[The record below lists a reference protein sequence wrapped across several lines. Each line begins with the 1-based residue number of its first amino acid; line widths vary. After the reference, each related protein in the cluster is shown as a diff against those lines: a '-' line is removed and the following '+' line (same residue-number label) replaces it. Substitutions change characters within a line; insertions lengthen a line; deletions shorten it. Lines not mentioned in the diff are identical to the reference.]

1 MKTNT
6 LSLLAV
12 STLLLTAACAS
23 EDTTGKQEQKQEN
36 KTDGLTTF
44 VMPNTRA
51 TRTTGEYDGS
61 GIDFYWTEGDRLWVN
76 NGTLI
81 QDTKNNISSK
91 LVPNPTTPTA
101 VKRAATASFSFAGN
115 YTAPN
120 YPVRYTGKNSTTGD
134 KVTIKAQQNQTT
146 PNDASH
152 LGESGDCGTATAYKT
167 YTAEGVDY
175 RFTLDHKAS
184 YLTLLPYSTINFS
197 AYVKLTQI
205 KITADEALSGQFNFD
220 DSGIDLGSRPAP
232 TPANRSITLTLS
244 GGGTNGFVIPV
255 AAAKETNS
263 PIMVLPPGTY
273 NNVSIEYTLYD
284 QFTTKTETIK
294 KEYATLTFVPGKN
307 KKISTNLQMR
317 SYITPMG
324 NWREFVGPNTN
335 QALWYMH
342 RGDPHLDQTT
352 IFAAKR
358 SATSPA
364 NICLGGI
371 WVKKAAKIP
380 GFTGSNDP
388 FGVNQIYYWDDYHV
402 GGYSGYLSNVNGH
415 AISLP
420 TGIPANISDY
430 YFMPSVSAY
439 QVVDGVSIKSGDG
452 MIRYWI
458 GTRFY
463 GHLVQGNVFAVDI
476 PPAVP
481 SATIGVGCNYSTVVM
496 AYWQAQ

>member
-6 LSLLAV
+6 LSLLALIGALFLM
-12 STLLLTAACAS
+12 TACAS
-23 EDTTGKQEQKQEN
+23 EETNSKQEPEQKPDA
-36 KTDGLTTF
+36 KGLTAF
-44 VMPNTRA
+44 VVNNGA
-51 TRTTGEYDGS
+51 TRTTADYDGS
-61 GIDFYWTEGDRLWVN
+61 GLNFYWTEGDRLWVN

-81 QDTKNNISSK
+81 QDNSSNITD
-91 LVPNPTTPTA
+91 LLTDNPSIPTA
-101 VKRAATASFSFAGN
+101 VKRTATARFYFSGT
-115 YTAPN
+115 YTAPS
-120 YPVRYTGKNSTTGD
+120 YPVRYTGKNSTVGD
-134 KVTIKAQQNQTT
+134 KVTIKSQQAQAL
-146 PNDASH
+146 PNDAAH
-152 LGESGDCGTATAYKT
+152 IGEDGDCGTGTAINSGGGYN
-167 YTAEGVDY
+167 
-175 RFTLDHKAS
+175 FTLDHKAS

-197 AYVKLTQI
+197 TAVKLTQV
-205 KITADEALSGQFNFD
+205 KITADEALSGLFNFD
-220 DSGIDLGSRPAP
+220 DSGIDLGSRPTP

-324 NWREFVGPNTN
+324 YWREFVGPNTN
-335 QALWYMH
+335 QALWYIH

-364 NICLGGI
+364 NICLGGV

-380 GFTGSNDP
+380 GFTSSTDHTGT
-388 FGVNQIYYWDDYHV
+388 NQIYYWESYHV
-402 GGYSGYLSNVNGH
+402 DGYSGYLCNMNGH
-415 AISLP
+415 VVSPLL
-420 TGIPANISDY
+420 TGIPTNISDY
-430 YFMPSVSAY
+430 YFIPGVTPHGTG
-439 QVVDGVSIKSGDG
+439 DGVSIQSASKYGF
-452 MIRYWI
+452 IRYWI

-463 GHLVQGNVFAVDI
+463 GHLVQGNVFAI
-476 PPAVP
+476 NMPPYVSTP
-481 SATIGVGCNYSTVVM
+481 YMEIGCNYSTNVIP
-496 AYWQAQ
+496 YWQAQ

>member
-6 LSLLAV
+6 LSLLA
-12 STLLLTAACAS
+12 LTGALFLMTACANEETNS
-23 EDTTGKQEQKQEN
+23 KQEQAQKPDT
-36 KTDGLTTF
+36 KGLTAF
-44 VMPNTRA
+44 VVNNGA
-51 TRTTGEYDGS
+51 TRTTADYDGS
-61 GIDFYWTEGDRLWVN
+61 GLNFYWTEGDRLWVN

-81 QDTKNNISSK
+81 QDNSNNITD
-91 LVPNPTTPTA
+91 LLTPNPKRSDA
-101 VKRAATASFSFAGN
+101 VKRAATARFYFSGT
-115 YTAPN
+115 YTAPS
-120 YPVRYTGKNSTTGD
+120 YPVRYTGKNSTVGD
-134 KVTIKAQQNQTT
+134 KVTIKSQQAQDL
-146 PNDASH
+146 PNDAAH
-152 LGESGDCGTATAYKT
+152 IGEDGDCGTGTAINSGGGYNF
-167 YTAEGVDY
+167 A
-175 RFTLDHKAS
+175 LDHKAS

-197 AYVKLTQI
+197 TAVKLTQV

-220 DSGIDLGSRPAP
+220 DSGIDLGSRPTP
-232 TPANRSITLTLS
+232 TTTNRSITLTLS

-324 NWREFVGPNTN
+324 YWREFVGPNTN
-335 QALWYMH
+335 QALWYIH

-364 NICLGGI
+364 NICLGGV

-380 GFTGSNDP
+380 GFTGSTDHT
-388 FGVNQIYYWDDYHV
+388 GTNQIYYKEAYRLE
-402 GGYSGYLSNVNGH
+402 GFSGYTTNVGNH

-420 TGIPANISDY
+420 SGIPANISDY
-430 YFMPSVSAY
+430 YFIPSVFGS
-439 QVVDGVSIKSGDG
+439 QVADGVSIKSGDG
-452 MIRYWI
+452 ALRYWM

-463 GHLVQGNVFAVDI
+463 GHNVQGNVFAVDV

-481 SATIGVGCNYSTVVM
+481 SANIGIGCNYNNNIL

>member
-1 MKTNT
+1 MKTNA
-6 LSLLAV
+6 LSLLALTG
-12 STLLLTAACAS
+12 TLFLITACANEETNS
-23 EDTTGKQEQKQEN
+23 KQEQAQKN
-36 KTDGLTTF
+36 DTKGLTAF
-44 VMPNTRA
+44 VVDNGA
-51 TRTTGEYDGS
+51 TRTTADYDGS
-61 GIDFYWTEGDRLWVN
+61 GLNFYWTEGDRLWVN

-81 QDTKNNISSK
+81 QDNSSNITD
-91 LVPNPTTPTA
+91 LLTDNPSIPTA
-101 VKRAATASFSFAGN
+101 VKRTATARFYFSGT
-115 YTAPN
+115 YTAPS
-120 YPVRYTGKNSTTGD
+120 YPVRYTGKNSTVGD
-134 KVTIKAQQNQTT
+134 KVTIKSQQAQDL
-146 PNDASH
+146 PNDAAH
-152 LGESGDCGTATAYKT
+152 IGEDGDCGTGTAINSGGGYNF
-167 YTAEGVDY
+167 A
-175 RFTLDHKAS
+175 LDHKAS

-197 AYVKLTQI
+197 TAVKLTQV

-430 YFMPSVSAY
+430 YFMPSVSAH

>member
-1 MKTNT
+1 MKTNA
-6 LSLLAV
+6 LSLFA
-12 STLLLTAACAS
+12 LTGALFLMAACANEETNS
-23 EDTTGKQEQKQEN
+23 KQEPEQKPDA
-36 KTDGLTTF
+36 KGLTAF
-44 VMPNTRA
+44 VVDSR
-51 TRTTGEYDGS
+51 TRTTADYDGS
-61 GIDFYWTEGDRLWVN
+61 GLNFYWTEGDRLWLKN
-76 NGTLI
+76 NGTLV
-81 QDTKNNISSK
+81 QDTKNDIDK
-91 LVPNPTTPTA
+91 LLAPNPTMPTA
-101 VKRAATASFSFAGN
+101 VKRTATAKFYYKGD
-115 YTAPN
+115 YYAPT
-120 YPVRYTGKNSTTGD
+120 YHVRYTGKGNPVSD
-134 KVTIKAQQNQTT
+134 KVTIRDQQTQTL
-146 PNDASH
+146 PNDAAHIS
-152 LGESGDCGTATAYKT
+152 EDGDCGTATATKSGIEYN
-167 YTAEGVDY
+167 
-175 RFTLDHKAS
+175 FNLDHKAS
-184 YLTLLPYSTINFS
+184 YITFLPYSTIYFS

-324 NWREFVGPNTN
+324 YWREFVGPNTN
-335 QALWYMH
+335 QALWYIQ

-388 FGVNQIYYWDDYHV
+388 FGRNQIYYWETYRVD
-402 GGYSGYLSNVNGH
+402 GYSGYLCNVNDY

-420 TGIPANISDY
+420 SGIPANINDY
-430 YFMPSVSAY
+430 YFIPSVSGY
-439 QVVDGVSIKSGDG
+439 QVADGVSIKSGDG
-452 MIRYWI
+452 MLRYWI

-463 GHLVQGNVFAVDI
+463 GHMVQGNVFAVDV

-481 SATIGVGCNYSTVVM
+481 SANIGVGCNYSTNVL